1 MRGGHKPV
9 PAKYLRYI
17 DMLRFSELIR
27 ERGAVKKLYATINS
41 LNVHRHDA
49 FKTIAFSDTL
59 LVYNVVKATTA
70 HDRHYLVMYLCEF
83 AQDLFYRLIG
93 RDLHFRAY
101 LTLGDFRVNE
111 FTNLQAFY
119 GEALI
124 EAYERETQIESTGL
138 FIDNDILDDCDIF
151 RYEKYDHSCS
161 YVYVRRS
168 LNG

>member
-1 MRGGHKPV
+1 
-9 PAKYLRYI
+9 
-17 DMLRFSELIR
+17 
-27 ERGAVKKLYATINS
+27 
-41 LNVHRHDA
+41 
-49 FKTIAFSDTL
+49 
-59 LVYNVVKATTA
+59 
-70 HDRHYLVMYLCEF
+70 
-83 AQDLFYRLIG
+83 
-93 RDLHFRAY
+93 RAY

-161 YVYVRRS
+161 YVYLMQS
-168 LNG
+168 LNGITFPDESSYPIDPILIFDVDGQWSLAHDFAYLKN